1 MKSRNIL
8 SAALALVSALTFSAT
23 LHATPVSDLE
33 KIVLSTNHG
42 CGITRG
48 GALRCFGNNS
58 SGELG
63 TEQKL
68 HYSFSKRAVT
78 VLATGVTDVAVSG
91 GPIDNHSCAVVSGT
105 LFCWGSNDS
114 GQLGTGKAGGNIRTP
129 TRSSVV
135 SGVVKS
141 VAVTMGSTC
150 VILAPNGALQCWGN
164 NYEGSVGGGANRK
177 PVLQP
182 ITVIPSGVTSVAM
195 GGQHTC
201 AVVDGGLQCWGFL
214 LFKEESFRTELKP
227 ISIIPPGQGVTAVA
241 AALHTCVIVK
251 GSLQCWGRNFH
262 NQVGVAE
269 GSRVAP
275 KVPTT
280 IVASGVTQVAL
291 TDENTC
297 AVANGKLMCWG
308 SNNAAQLGTP
318 SSPGSSIPEAVNVPG
333 APPETIYSIAV
344 GRQVC
349 VLTGAPVDRKTSL
362 LQCTNRAPDPD
373 DVDES
378 EPPPPPG
385 LWSAFGTEG
394 VGFSEPPLVL
404 QRIAPYGLWQGTLG
418 TQNVMVQLAPK
429 LLCDARYYY
438 RKHLLSIAL
447 VEKDRHQGKLWR
459 EFQGYDNEA
468 SWTFSDLSRDRRTL
482 TGEWVSKDGK
492 RRLPIR
498 LSLLA
503 LTPAT
508 DDEDG
513 KPRYECHVHDK
524 AFDAPR
530 IARAMQ
536 ERKVASGDTIFLG
549 ADGPYSYRSVA
560 VLGNRIQGFSL
571 INADRT
577 PRLQKMLTDWE
588 RDGVAGF
595 HDCAFGFSNRSETT
609 EPDFSQSLAP
619 QFWNARLL
627 VLEETYSNYCGGA
640 HPNGGVSNYI
650 AWDLLE
656 DRPIEVWKWI
666 QGSDG
671 AGHVSSK
678 RLRKALK
685 DHYGRR
691 NETGEGNCAD
701 ALEGQEYFL
710 AYPRATGMVFL
721 PSLPHVIQACADEI
735 EVPWAKMRPYLN
747 PAGQQAVKKLIG
759 IP

>member
-1 MKSRNIL
+1 MKSCNIL
-8 SAALALVSALTFSAT
+8 SAALSLVSALTFSTA

-33 KIVLSTNHG
+33 KIALGSSHG
-42 CGITRG
+42 CGITRD
-48 GALRCFGNNS
+48 GALRCFGNNG

-68 HYSFSKRAVT
+68 PFSFAKHAIT
-78 VLATGVTDVAVSG
+78 VIAAGATDVAVSD
-91 GPIDNHSCAVVSGT
+91 GPINNHSCAVVGGA

-114 GQLGTGKAGGNIRTP
+114 GQLGTGEIGGNIRTP
-129 TRSSVV
+129 TKASVV

-150 VILAPNGALQCWGN
+150 VILAANGALQCWGN
-164 NYEGSVGGGANRK
+164 NFEGSVGGGASRK
-177 PVLQP
+177 PILEP
-182 ITVIPSGVTSVAM
+182 ITIIAAGVTSVAM

-241 AALHTCVIVK
+241 AGLHTCVVVK

-280 IVASGVTQVAL
+280 IIASGVTQIAISE
-291 TDENTC
+291 ENTC
-297 AVANGKLMCWG
+297 AVANGRLMCWG
-308 SNNAAQLGTP
+308 SNNYAQIP
-318 SSPGSSIPEAVNVPG
+318 NSRGSSIPEAVTVPG
-333 APPETIYSIAV
+333 APPATIYSVAI
-344 GRQVC
+344 GMRQVC
-349 VLTGAPVDRKTSL
+349 VLTGLPADRITSL
-362 LQCTNRAPDPD
+362 LQCSNRAPDPD

-378 EPPPPPG
+378 EPPTPPG

-394 VGFSEPPLVL
+394 VGFSEPPPAL
-404 QRIAPYGLWQGTLG
+404 QRVAPYGLWQGTLG
-418 TQNVMVQLAPK
+418 TQNVMVQLGPK

-447 VEKDRHQGKLWR
+447 VEKDRHQGKLWK
-459 EFQGYDNEA
+459 EFEGYDNEA
-468 SWTFSDLSRDRRTL
+468 SWTFSELSQDRRNL

-492 RRLPIR
+492 RRFPIR

-508 DDEDG
+508 VGEDG
-513 KPRYECHVHDK
+513 KPRYECHVHNK

-530 IARAMQ
+530 IAQAMR
-536 ERKVASGDTIFLG
+536 ERKVAIGATIFQG
-549 ADGPYSYRSVA
+549 VDGPYSYHSVA
-560 VLGNRIQGFSL
+560 VLGNHIQGLSL
-571 INADRT
+571 INENRT
-577 PRLQKMLTDWE
+577 PRLQKVLTNWE
-588 RDGVAGF
+588 NDGITGF
-595 HDCAFGFSNRSETT
+595 YDCAFGFSNRSEPI
-609 EPDFSQSLAP
+609 EPDFFMSLAP

-627 VLEETYSNYCGGA
+627 VLAETYSNYCGGA

-656 DRPIEVWKWI
+656 DRPIEAWKWI

-671 AGHVSSK
+671 AGHVISK
-678 RLRKALK
+678 RLRKTLK

-691 NETGEGNCAD
+691 NETGEESCAD
-701 ALEGQEYFL
+701 ALEGQEYFF

-735 EVPWAKMRPYLN
+735 EVPWTKMQPYLT
-747 PAGQQAVKKLIG
+747 PTGKKAVKELIEV
-759 IP
+759 P